1 MFEIKTQKLMS
12 LKLQVAGLQMVGPA
26 PSGDRRVGVVAG
38 GVFTGERLNGTVLPG
53 GADWIIVRPDG
64 CTVLDVRL
72 VLQTDDGALIGLT
85 YRGLRHGP
93 AEVMDKVARGEP
105 VDPGSYYFRTTV
117 MFETASE
124 RYGWLNRV
132 FGIGTGSRTAAGPE
146 YEIFELL

>member
-1 MFEIKTQKLMS
+1 MVEIRTRPLMS
-12 LKLQVAGLQMVGPA
+12 LKLRVSAMQSIGPA
-26 PSGDRRVGVVAG
+26 PGGDRRVGVVAG
-38 GVFTGERLNGTVLPG
+38 GTFSGDRLNGTVMEG

-64 CTVLDVRL
+64 CMLLDVRL

-93 AEVMDKVARGEP
+93 ANVMAKVAAGEP
-105 VDPGSYYFRTTV
+105 VDPSSYYFRTTIL
-117 MFETASE
+117 FETSSE
-124 RYGWLNRV
+124 KYGWLNRV